1 MFNQES
7 RLINDQCGYTLK
19 NKESM
24 EACNYTLTN
33 FHTKNCNMT
42 NIIDFATAQPSIFYK
57 GGHQTGM
64 NGCNIKENSELLIGG
79 VQTHPKCRIS
89 LQSRPY
95 LTVPYLGKGPGNCDV
110 ETKILHANQD
120 NHKKSVQCSSEKS
133 YIPYLHYPLLEPIK
147 QKITNP
153 KHLVEEDA
161 SSGWIRGGVSTR
173 DLTRQKNF
181 AEQHNKYQYS

>member
-7 RLINDQCGYTLK
+7 RLVNDQCGYTLK
-19 NKESM
+19 NKEST
-24 EACNYTLTN
+24 EACNYRLTN
-33 FHTKNCNMT
+33 FYTKNCNMSDV
-42 NIIDFATAQPSIFYK
+42 IDFATTQPSIFYN

-89 LQSRPY
+89 LQSRPFS
-95 LTVPYLGKGPGNCDV
+95 
-110 ETKILHANQD
+110 NQD

-133 YIPYLHYPLLEPIK
+133 YIPYSHYPLLEPIK

-161 SSGWIRGGVSTR
+161 SSGWIRGGISTR

>member
-7 RLINDQCGYTLK
+7 RMITDQCGYTLK

-24 EACNYTLTN
+24 EACNYRLTN
-33 FHTKNCNMT
+33 FYTKNCNMT

-89 LQSRPY
+89 LQSRPFFR
-95 LTVPYLGKGPGNCDV
+95 
-110 ETKILHANQD
+110 
-120 NHKKSVQCSSEKS
+120 
-133 YIPYLHYPLLEPIK
+133 
-147 QKITNP
+147 
-153 KHLVEEDA
+153 
-161 SSGWIRGGVSTR
+161 IRSWK
-173 DLTRQKNF
+173 L
-181 AEQHNKYQYS
+181 

>member
-7 RLINDQCGYTLK
+7 RMITDQCGYTLK

-24 EACNYTLTN
+24 EACNYRLTN
-33 FHTKNCNMT
+33 FYTKNCNMT

-89 LQSRPY
+89 LQSRPF
-95 LTVPYLGKGPGNCDV
+95 LTVPYLGKGPGYCEVDP
-110 ETKILHANQD
+110 KLLHSIQD
-120 NHKKSVQCSSEKS
+120 NHKKSVQCSREKS
-133 YIPYLHYPLLEPIK
+133 YIPYVHYPLLEPIK
-147 QKITNP
+147 QNITNP
-153 KHLVEEDA
+153 KHLVDEDA
-161 SSGWIRGGVSTR
+161 SSGWIRGGISTR